1 MLRKPLRRGA
11 CLLLLCLIGCM
22 MLSVCAA
29 AVGGAT
35 SYPARVEKY
44 PTAFPDRTAASYP
57 TIAVYTDT
65 GKTIRGRLLGDTTY
79 VAVRDMAEAYGAT
92 VSYHAD
98 TRCATVTLKGLTM
111 TVTDGGYVIYANG
124 RTLFTECPAVIL
136 SDGKLYAPIRPM
148 AKAFGV
154 SVIWN
159 AATRSVSLRGP
170 VRPLLRAEDYYRADD
185 VYWLS
190 RIISAES
197 RGEPLLGQIAVGSV
211 VLNRKSSRDYPSTV
225 YGVIFDR
232 RGGIQFTPAANG
244 TVYGTPHPDSVLAAK
259 ICLEGYTVSDKV
271 LFFLEPSKSTS
282 SWVPRNRTYL
292 FSIGHHDFYA

>member
-1 MLRKPLRRGA
+1 MLHKPLKRGA

-22 MLSVCAA
+22 LLSVSATA
-29 AVGGAT
+29 LSGAT
-35 SYPARVEKY
+35 SHLTRVEKH

-57 TIAVYTDT
+57 AIAVYTDT

-79 VAVRDMAEAYGAT
+79 VAVRDMAEAYGAA
-92 VSYHAD
+92 VSYRAD
-98 TRCATVTLKGLTM
+98 TRCATVTFKDLTM
-111 TVTDGGYVIYANG
+111 SVTDGGYVIYANG
-124 RTLFTECPAVIL
+124 RPLFTECPAVIL

-154 SVIWN
+154 SVAWN
-159 AATRSVSLRGP
+159 GASRTVSLRGP
-170 VRPLLRAEDYYRADD
+170 VRPLLPAEDFYREDE

-211 VLNRKSSRDYPSTV
+211 VLNRKNSRDYPATI

-232 RGGIQFTPAANG
+232 RGGVQFTPAQNG
-244 TVYGTPHPDSVLAAK
+244 TVYATPHPDSVLAAK

-282 SWVPRNRTYL
+282 SWVPRNRTYV